1 MINWICS
8 FIIGSTVFLLASS
21 ICSRLGVDG
30 SIITPAITLTIW
42 LCSGFLMNASKE
54 EPTSLDPEVIPS
66 TEVNEPT
73 QSARPVVSVNSTDIE
88 SSSLHNAVLELT
100 KQLRS
105 KEKDLDSLHAKITER
120 EFRRSLS
127 RLASIN
133 ETLDFTIKLVEE
145 GRLSPTDAVEQLR
158 VEIASAISDFGLD
171 FYPITPGVAVSSLPL
186 GSFVIVKAFG
196 DAPAGMAGTVK
207 DVICQGLCVSD
218 EKGKLHFISPSK
230 ITVYK
235 L

>member
-1 MINWICS
+1 MINWIFS
-8 FIIGSTVFLLASS
+8 FFIVSIIYVLTSYIV
-21 ICSRLGVDG
+21 RKVGVDD
-30 SIITPAITLTIW
+30 SVITPVVTLVTW
-42 LCSGFLMNASKE
+42 LCFGFLVTNIKD
-54 EPTSLDPEVIPS
+54 EPTNLNTEVTTS
-66 TEVNEPT
+66 TEVNELT
-73 QSARPVVSVNSTDIE
+73 QSAAPVVGSNSTETE

-100 KQLRS
+100 KQLRI

-145 GRLSPTDAVEQLR
+145 GRLSATDAVEQLR
-158 VEIASAISDFGLD
+158 AEIASAISDLGLD
-171 FYPITPGVAVSSLPL
+171 FHPITPGAAVSSLPQ

-207 DVICQGLCVSD
+207 DVISQGLCVSD
-218 EKGKLHFISPSK
+218 EKEKLHFISPSK